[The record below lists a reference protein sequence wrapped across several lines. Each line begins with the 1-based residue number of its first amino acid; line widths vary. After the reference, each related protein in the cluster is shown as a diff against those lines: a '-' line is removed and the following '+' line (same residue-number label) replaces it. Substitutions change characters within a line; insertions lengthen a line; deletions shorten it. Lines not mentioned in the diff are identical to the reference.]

1 MNLSYLNYTPVQ
13 DFDVKDGRV
22 AYVILKDS
30 PKVEILGVGEVQIE
44 EPETVHWVGSRLAV
58 VADQGGAEV
67 RSIYLVDEAPHP
79 LLSDGFDNMEPV
91 FLKEDKFYFLSNRDR
106 ETIRLYLYDGGQ
118 ITKVSKGNLP
128 VSDVC
133 VSPGEDG

>member
-67 RSIYLVDEAPHP
+67 RSIYL
-79 LLSDGFDNMEPV
+79 
-91 FLKEDKFYFLSNRDR
+91 
-106 ETIRLYLYDGGQ
+106 
-118 ITKVSKGNLP
+118 
-128 VSDVC
+128 
-133 VSPGEDG
+133 